1 MRPAQRPSYQARIRR
16 RCSFFYRRG
25 LLFAECERD
34 WLRVS
39 LGLRERAL
47 VAGFGECAGSWTAPL
62 LDLRERSLVSDSN
75 ACAGPRPAPSISCC
89 WSSFAHLAV
98 MRCRRLKRFL
108 LSSRLS
114 FRFWEKLLATPFHW
128 GIFPSTSCCC
138 AAGATG

>member
-98 MRCRRLKRFL
+98 MRCRRFVRFSLIFCFWERFL
-108 LSSRLS
+108 D
-114 FRFWEKLLATPFHW
+114 FFH
-128 GIFPSTSCCC
+128 GAIFPSTSCCS
-138 AAGATG
+138 AAGSAG